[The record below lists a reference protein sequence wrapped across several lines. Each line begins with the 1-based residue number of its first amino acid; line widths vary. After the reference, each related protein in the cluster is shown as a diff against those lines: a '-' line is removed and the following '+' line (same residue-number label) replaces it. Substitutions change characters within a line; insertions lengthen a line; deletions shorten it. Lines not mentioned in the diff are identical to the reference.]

1 MEATERLVKLINS
14 TYTKKYLEQV
24 AANAT
29 RPNKEYITQLLR
41 LLKYFDNLFD
51 GTIWDWYTE
60 PANLELNTDSKPLN
74 CIYYLLPII
83 NK

>member
-14 TYTKKYLEQV
+14 TYTKKDLEQV

-51 GTIWDWYTE
+51 GTI
-60 PANLELNTDSKPLN
+60 
-74 CIYYLLPII
+74 
-83 NK
+83 